1 MAIAADETTQLR
13 LVEQQLLRAFA
24 GRVPDE
30 DICREVSAGMSDFRD
45 ARIRTF
51 IPVLLQKRV
60 ADRLRRRT
68 SERSL
73 RSAS

>member
-1 MAIAADETTQLR
+1 MAIAADETTQLHM
-13 LVEQQLLRAFA
+13 VEQQLLRTFA

-30 DICREVSAGMSDFRD
+30 DIYREVSAGMNDFRD

-60 ADRLRRRT
+60 ADRLR
-68 SERSL
+68 L
-73 RSAS
+73 RAS